1 MIQGGTTDD
10 ASSAFQAAIDT
21 KTSLLLGV
29 WCSSGQET
37 VTNEINALKAAI
49 QQLGDKFTS
58 LVVGISVGSED
69 LYRVTPTGIQ
79 NEAGPG
85 SSPDELVNYIKQV
98 KGAIAGTSLSGA
110 SIGHVDTWTAW
121 QNSSNSAVIDEV
133 DWLGMDTYPYFQT
146 TVANSISNG
155 NQTFWDAYDVTQ
167 SSGNGKEVWITE
179 TGWPVSGKTSG
190 QAVANVEN
198 AETYWQEVGCA
209 LFGQYNTWWF
219 TLDDSIPNTPDPS
232 FGIIG
237 SDLNSQP
244 LYDLKCKPQPKTTS
258 NSAES
263 STKTGTAGGNATGT
277 AGGNQATGTGGNNP
291 VQTGGLAGSTGT
303 AASAS
308 ASATG
313 DSQSTGGA
321 SQASSAVGAGILAIF
336 ALVAAL

>member
-1 MIQGGTTDD
+1 MIQADTTDD
-10 ASSAFQAAIDT
+10 FSQAFQAAIDT

-29 WCSSGQET
+29 WCSAGQET
-37 VTNEINALKAAI
+37 VNNEVNALKAAI

-79 NEAGPG
+79 NDAGLG
-85 SSPDELVNYIKQV
+85 ATPDELVSYIKQV
-98 KGAIAGTSLSGA
+98 KGAISGTALSGT

-121 QNSSNSAVIDEV
+121 QNSSNSAVIDAV

-146 TVANSISNG
+146 TVQNSIQNG

-167 SSGNGKEVWITE
+167 GAGNGKEVWITE

-190 QAVANVEN
+190 QAVASVQN

-209 LFGQYNTWWF
+209 LFGQYNTWWY
-219 TLDDSIPNTPDPS
+219 TLEDSIPTTPNPS
-232 FGIIG
+232 FGILG
-237 SDLNSQP
+237 SNLNSQP
-244 LYDLKCKPQPKTTS
+244 LYDLKCKKQPATNN
-258 NSAES
+258 NSAS
-263 STKTGTAGGNATGT
+263 STKTGTAGGHATGT
-277 AGGNQATGTGGNNP
+277 AGTATAAGGNSP
-291 VQTGGLAGSTGT
+291 VQTGNVATSAGVT
-303 AASAS
+303 ATAPSAS

-313 DSQSTGGA
+313 NSESTGGA

-336 ALVAAL
+336 ALVATL